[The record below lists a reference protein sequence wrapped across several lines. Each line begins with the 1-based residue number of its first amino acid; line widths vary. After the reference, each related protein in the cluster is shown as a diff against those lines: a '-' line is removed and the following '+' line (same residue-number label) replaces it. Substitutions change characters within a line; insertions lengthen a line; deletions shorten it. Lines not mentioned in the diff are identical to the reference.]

1 MKIILYILIFVLG
14 TIIGSFLNVLIH
26 RIPRKESIVYPPSHC
41 PVCGHELSS
50 IDLIPII
57 SYILLRGRCR
67 YCKEK
72 ISVVYPIVEAVT
84 GIIFLLIY
92 IKFGLN
98 LKAVSYLFLACI
110 LIAISF
116 IDIKHKIIPNKLIVT
131 GLIGGLIFRILMYNY
146 GYIDYL
152 LGLALGGGI
161 LLIIS
166 LISGGEMG
174 GGDIKLM
181 ALIGLFVGW
190 KLTLLTLFLS
200 VLFGALGGMILIAV
214 KIKGRKDY
222 MPFAPYIA
230 FSYFISIMYGYEILN
245 FYIKLIRG

>member
-26 RIPRKESIVYPPSHC
+26 RVPRKESIVYPPSHC

-50 IDLIPII
+50 IDLMPII

-72 ISVVYPIVEAVT
+72 ISAVYPIVEAVT

-98 LKAVSYLFLACI
+98 LKAVSYLFLGCI

-116 IDIKHKIIPNKLIVT
+116 IDVKHKIIPNKLIVT

-190 KLTLLTLFLS
+190 KLTLLILFLS
-200 VLFGALGGMILIAV
+200 VLFGALGGMILIAI